1 MPVLIKIAEYAQD
14 ASNKIMSIRQCLNAT
29 MIIVLAILIAHFVD
43 RTFYTFRQSSDSADQ
58 KVWYF
63 AVALKSGLIIMVT
76 FAFIRIRKVIN
87 NDPYVTLN
95 KKLFNIHASALFI
108 YYVLWVLYEISHTL
122 WILDPD
128 YGKMT
133 DNTLIVLAICILT
146 FNLSSIFLNIILFYM
161 MDKIT

>member
-1 MPVLIKIAEYAQD
+1 
-14 ASNKIMSIRQCLNAT
+14 
-29 MIIVLAILIAHFVD
+29 
-43 RTFYTFRQSSDSADQ
+43 
-58 KVWYF
+58 
-63 AVALKSGLIIMVT
+63 MVT